1 MDDARKE
8 AEHFIRDEREFHLGA
23 LPTEQSHP
31 KTAKLSEIIPAD
43 TSRGIKMLQTV
54 DEDILPMARRIF
66 KSREYHK
73 LAETL
78 LAALI
83 NGKKI
88 CLSGCG
94 ATGRLSILL
103 ETAWRMF
110 WQNLFKSHPGLGK
123 EAGRAQ
129 NAVISIMTGGDY
141 ALVSSVESFEDYQS
155 FGRQQ
160 ALEAGLGTDDVLV
173 AITEGGETSSV
184 IGTVWH
190 ALEKGAKV
198 FFICNNPLDILSSN
212 IERSRQIIQEPRI
225 IKLDISTGPMAIA
238 GSTRMQATTSELLI
252 VGAALETALA
262 RYLQKMFPK
271 EYRKLCGRKESS
283 DKEYEKRF
291 GRLLAD
297 LADSP
302 AVSALAEWVET
313 EEELYRSRNAIT
325 YFADSYLLDIFTD
338 TTERSPTFMLPPFR
352 KSGDVLVPRSWA
364 FVKNPLYP
372 TPDTWRHMLGRL
384 PRCLAWNSAL
394 YRKLGAAEKL
404 RRNSPKLDEKEL
416 FLFLIGNEDD
426 VSRYSSAGDCAALV
440 MSCAEYERDLENKSP
455 VRKAFNICT
464 VNFTRRVIGLVG
476 GGKTREEKEEN
487 IKCFHIPC
495 RLPASP
501 LCLWDH
507 LAVKLTLNTLSTATM
522 ARLGR
527 VAGNWMVHVDITN
540 KKLIDRGTRL
550 VAEQC
555 GLSYEEAC
563 YELHKTRAEFS
574 HRKILP
580 GMEKRSSVSRTI
592 ERLKGRK
599 VSTHRSAF

>member
-1 MDDARKE
+1 MDNARKE
-8 AEHFIRDEREFHLGA
+8 AEHFIRDEREFHLGV

-31 KTAKLSEIIPAD
+31 KTARLSEIIAAD
-43 TSRGIKMLQTV
+43 TSRGIRMLQTV
-54 DEDILPMARRIF
+54 DEDILPMARRVF
-66 KSREYHK
+66 KSREYHE

-78 LAALI
+78 LGTLI

-88 CLSGCG
+88 CFSGCG

-103 ETAWRMF
+103 ETVWRKF
-110 WQNLFKSHPGLGK
+110 WLNLNKSHPGLGK
-123 EAGRAQ
+123 EADRAQ

-160 ALEAGLGTDDVLV
+160 ALEAGLRSGDVLV

-184 IGTVWH
+184 IGTAWQ
-190 ALEKGAKV
+190 ALEAGAKV
-198 FFICNNPLDILSSN
+198 FFVCNNPLDILSSN

-225 IKLDISTGPMAIA
+225 IKLDLSTGPMAIA

-252 VGAALETALA
+252 VGAALETALV

-271 EYRKLCGRKESS
+271 EYRKLCGGKEFS
-283 DKEYEKRF
+283 DKKYEKQF
-291 GRLLAD
+291 GRLLED
-297 LADSP
+297 LADPP
-302 AVSALAEWVET
+302 AVSALAEWVEM
-313 EEELYRSRNAIT
+313 EEQLYRSKNAIT

-352 KSGDVLVPRSWA
+352 KSGNAFAPRPWA
-364 FVKNPLYP
+364 FVKNLLYP

-394 YRKLGAAEKL
+394 YRKLEAAEKL
-404 RRNSPKLDEKEL
+404 RRNPPKLDEKEL
-416 FLFLIGNEDD
+416 FRFLIGNEDD
-426 VSRYSSAGDCAALV
+426 SSRYSSAGDCAALV
-440 MSCAEYERDLENKSP
+440 MSGAEYERDLENKSR
-455 VRKAFNICT
+455 VRKAFNICA
-464 VNFTRRVIGLVG
+464 VNFPRQVIGLVG
-476 GGKTREEKEEN
+476 AGKTPKEN

-495 RLPASP
+495 RLSASP

-522 ARLGR
+522 ARLKR
-527 VAGNWMVHVDITN
+527 VAGNWMIHVETTN

-550 VAEQC
+550 AAGLC
-555 GLSYEEAC
+555 GMSYEEAC
-563 YELHKTRAEFS
+563 YELHKTRAELS
-574 HRKILP
+574 RRKTLP
-580 GMEKRSSVSRTI
+580 GAERHSSVAMTI
-592 ERLKGRK
+592 ERLKGRNI
-599 VSTHRSAF
+599 V